1 MSTYEGRR
9 NESTRNLGS
18 CISLHTA
25 AALAL
30 DGQDA
35 LKGGGGDA
43 QPLGHGNVVL
53 HGLGDGMPAHHQHPG
68 AAEQVAANVDAAL
81 VLLGNRVIEEKG
93 QKQRR
98 ADRGK
103 APYALTLQKAKKLL
117 SGMFSFFNKSYLHQF
132 QNVKAHRL
140 YIR

>member
-1 MSTYEGRR
+1 MS
-9 NESTRNLGS
+9 
-18 CISLHTA
+18 A

-68 AAEQVAANVDAAL
+68 AAEQVTANVDAAL
-81 VLLGNRVIEEKG
+81 VFLGNRVIEEKG
-93 QKQRR
+93 QKQRG

-103 APYALTLQKAKKLL
+103 ARIVNRPAVLRGKLCVFRVAAIP
-117 SGMFSFFNKSYLHQF
+117 SGGDVSKGSFHS
-132 QNVKAHRL
+132 RL
-140 YIR
+140 PPIF

>member
-1 MSTYEGRR
+1 MS
-9 NESTRNLGS
+9 
-18 CISLHTA
+18 A

-30 DGQDA
+30 DGQYA

-43 QPLGHGNVVL
+43 QPLGHGDVVL

-68 AAEQVAANVDAAL
+68 APEQVAADVDAAL

-93 QKQRR
+93 QEQRR

-103 APYALTLQKAKKLL
+103 ARIINRPAILRGQLRIFRVAAIP
-117 SGMFSFFNKSYLHQF
+117 SGGDVSKGSFHS
-132 QNVKAHRL
+132 RL
-140 YIR
+140 PPIF